1 MRAHPVKT
9 ENGAQRA
16 SFLRRHPVLF
26 RVLCTAGA
34 LLVFLLAGL
43 IVADQSVRNP
53 AQAAAFRD
61 WMEHARYGW
70 LMWRLAVY
78 GALAWGFVKV
88 FRAPGFG
95 PQHRQPL
102 IRIAAVSVIFA
113 VVCELVLLGGTG
125 AS

>member
-16 SFLRRHPVLF
+16 SFFRRHPALF
-26 RVLCTAGA
+26 RVLSTAGA
-34 LLVFLLAGL
+34 LLAFLMAGL
-43 IVADQSVRNP
+43 IVADQAIKDP
-53 AQAAAFRD
+53 AQAAAFHD
-61 WMEHARYGW
+61 WMVHARYGW
-70 LMWRLAVY
+70 LVWRLAVY

-102 IRIAAVSVIFA
+102 IRIAAVSLIFA

>member
-1 MRAHPVKT
+1 MKT
-9 ENGAQRA
+9 EYGAQRA
-16 SFLRRHPVLF
+16 SFFRRHPALF
-26 RVLCTAGA
+26 RVLYATGA
-34 LLVFLLAGL
+34 LLAFLLAGL
-43 IVADQSVRNP
+43 IVADRAIRNP

-70 LMWRLAVY
+70 LVWRLAVY
-78 GALAWGFVKV
+78 GALACGFVKV

>member
-1 MRAHPVKT
+1 MRAHPVKI

-16 SFLRRHPVLF
+16 SFFRRHPVLF
-26 RVLCTAGA
+26 RVLCTAG
-34 LLVFLLAGL
+34 VLLAGL
-43 IVADQSVRNP
+43 IVADRAIKDP

>member
-1 MRAHPVKT
+1 MKE
-9 ENGAQRA
+9 ENEVHRA
-16 SFLRRHPVLF
+16 SFFKRHPALL
-26 RVLCTAGA
+26 RVLCTVGA
-34 LLVFLLAGL
+34 LLLLLLAGL
-43 IVADQSVRNP
+43 VIADRSIKNP

-70 LMWRLAVY
+70 LLWRLAVY
-78 GALAWGFVKV
+78 GALGWGFVKI
-88 FRAPGFG
+88 P
-95 PQHRQPL
+95 QPL

>member
-9 ENGAQRA
+9 DNGAQRA
-16 SFLRRHPVLF
+16 SFFRRHPALF
-26 RVLCTAGA
+26 RVLSTAGA
-34 LLVFLLAGL
+34 LLAFLLAGL
-43 IVADQSVRNP
+43 IVADQAIKDL
-53 AQAAAFRD
+53 AQAAAFHD

-70 LMWRLAVY
+70 LVWRLAVY
-78 GALAWGFVKV
+78 GALAWGFLKV

>member
-9 ENGAQRA
+9 DNGAQRA
-16 SFLRRHPVLF
+16 SFFRRHPALF
-26 RVLCTAGA
+26 RVLSTAGA
-34 LLVFLLAGL
+34 LLAFLLAGL
-43 IVADQSVRNP
+43 IVADQAIKDP
-53 AQAAAFRD
+53 AQAAAFHD

-70 LMWRLAVY
+70 LVWRLAVY
-78 GALAWGFVKV
+78 GALAWGFLKV

-113 VVCELVLLGGTG
+113 VVCELALLGGTG

>member
-9 ENGAQRA
+9 DNGAQRA
-16 SFLRRHPVLF
+16 SFFRRHPALF
-26 RVLCTAGA
+26 RVLSTAGA
-34 LLVFLLAGL
+34 LLAFLLAGL
-43 IVADQSVRNP
+43 IVADQAIKDP
-53 AQAAAFRD
+53 AQAVAFHD
-61 WMEHARYGW
+61 WMEHARYDW
-70 LMWRLAVY
+70 LVWRLAVY

>member
-43 IVADQSVRNP
+43 IVADQAVRNP

>member
-1 MRAHPVKT
+1 MRAQPMKT
-9 ENGAQRA
+9 ANGAQRA
-16 SFLRRHPVLF
+16 SFFRRHPALF

-34 LLVFLLAGL
+34 LLAFLLAGL
-43 IVADQSVRNP
+43 IVADRAISNP

-61 WMEHARYGW
+61 WMEHARHGW
-70 LMWRLAVY
+70 LICRLAIY

-102 IRIAAVSVIFA
+102 IRIAAVSLIFA

>member
-9 ENGAQRA
+9 DNGAQRA
-16 SFLRRHPVLF
+16 SFFRRHPALF
-26 RVLCTAGA
+26 RVLSTAGA
-34 LLVFLLAGL
+34 LLAFLLAGL
-43 IVADQSVRNP
+43 IVADQAIKDP
-53 AQAAAFRD
+53 AQAAAFHD

-70 LMWRLAVY
+70 LVWRLAVY
-78 GALAWGFVKV
+78 GALAWGFLKV

-102 IRIAAVSVIFA
+102 IRIATISVIFA

>member
-9 ENGAQRA
+9 DNGAQRA
-16 SFLRRHPVLF
+16 SFFRRHPALF
-26 RVLCTAGA
+26 RVLSTAGA
-34 LLVFLLAGL
+34 LLAFLLAGL
-43 IVADQSVRNP
+43 IVADQAIKDP
-53 AQAAAFRD
+53 AQAAAFHD

-70 LMWRLAVY
+70 LVWRLAVY
-78 GALAWGFVKV
+78 GALAWGFLKV
-88 FRAPGFG
+88 FRAPGFS

-113 VVCELVLLGGTG
+113 VVCELVLLGCTG